1 MPIAAQC
8 GSCSARYKIVDS
20 ASGRRVRCRRCG
32 KPFMV
37 PGAAPLEHGPDL
49 RALADLER
57 KGQIVAESAES
68 EFEKYQATIATLTQT
83 SQSERDAAAAKR
95 KSLGRSVTE
104 VATPDYFKRNA
115 IDIAAAKRNANA
127 RGAMFESMQN
137 LLSIIG
143 CVALVVCCA
152 LGFVDNLAVELLAL
166 SAFWVIMFGAYVWVV
181 VLAFIEHWG
190 HGLAVMFVP
199 FYWVYYRYTRSDEL
213 SAPVNVL
220 ICGFLL
226 RIVLLFAYT
235 KVALHQGAVAM
246 TTPTSYVAAPTTPPG
261 HLNEFGEI
269 EGTGTTQPTMYK
281 GIYVYQR
288 PETKIQRIL
297 YYINIST
304 GVDSSLHPPAGF
316 KQELDQLLRDVIKK
330 NGLIEFIGAHLACHL
345 SVIDVGARPQMF
357 TESNGTY
364 VPDDN
369 GKISATIPY
378 LRCTM
383 ALDGDE
389 GRLLHEEKQ
398 DFREIK
404 IPIKAS
410 SPEELQKAIDAYQ
423 WKAAMDWFKAL
434 HLPDKPM
441 WTEYDQGHWEQKV
454 MPKTQPSQTQESS
467 SPAPDAKAT
476 AQ

>member
-37 PGAAPLEHGPDL
+37 PGAAPVVHGPDL

-83 SQSERDAAAAKR
+83 SQGERDAAAAKR

-104 VATPDYFKRNA
+104 VATPDYFKKNA
-115 IDIAAAKRNANA
+115 IDGAKAKRQQKNSRGGGGGKFQNAA
-127 RGAMFESMQN
+127 PLISI
-137 LLSIIG
+137 LLCIAIMGS
-143 CVALVVCCA
+143 
-152 LGFVDNLAVELLAL
+152 LAVGIFAPIPIN
-166 SAFWVIMFGAYVWVV
+166 A
-181 VLAFIEHWG
+181 LAFIAFVIL
-190 HGLAVMFVP
+190 GLAADVWLIVVAFMDNWVQGLLVMFCP
-199 FYWVYYRYTRSDEL
+199 FYWIYYAFSQGE
-213 SAPVNVL
+213 
-220 ICGFLL
+220 
-226 RIVLLFAYT
+226 
-235 KVALHQGAVAM
+235 VAQGPGWAVAVFWFAM
-246 TTPTSYVAAPTTPPG
+246 LVLRPVMAHMEDNGTNLFSRTPPVQR
-261 HLNEFGEI
+261 LDSMGEI
-269 EGTGTTQPTMYK
+269 QGTATTQPTMYN

-316 KQELDQLLRDVIKK
+316 KQELDQLLRDGIKK
-330 NGLIEFIGAHLACHL
+330 NGLIDFIGAHLACHL

-364 VPDDN
+364 VPDEN
-369 GKISATIPY
+369 GKISVTIPY

-389 GRLLHEEKQ
+389 GRLLHEEKH
-398 DFREIK
+398 DMREIK
-404 IPIKAS
+404 EPIKAS

-423 WKAAMDWFKAL
+423 WKGAMDWFKAL